1 MIDSPVGTFVILDNK
16 YQPGCQL
23 CSLKVAPT
31 EYWDNGSYI
40 DMHCKIT
47 FLFAPCEA
55 TAAPEI
61 LGDPE

>member
-1 MIDSPVGTFVILDNK
+1 MIDSPVGTFVILDNH

-31 EYWDNGSYI
+31 WYSDDGRYI
-40 DMHCKIT
+40 DMHCKVT
-47 FLFAPCEA
+47 FLSNPCEA